1 MRDKNRDPKR
11 LEDILEAIDNVFLYV
26 GKDDMQTIVSDK
38 MRYHAIVYN
47 IMIIGEAANMLTE
60 EFRNTHPITPWRQIT
75 GMRNFLIHGYHQVE
89 TDLVWEVI
97 DKDLHI
103 LRPQIAEYT
112 APSASASLWCSSF
125 SACLASS

>member
-103 LRPQIAEYT
+103 LRPQIADYIEELK
-112 APSASASLWCSSF
+112 SEEE
-125 SACLASS
+125 